1 MADSESS
8 GTRSAEISL
17 PLYITALS
25 LTASI
30 VVFGVNV
37 GISKILLASGT
48 CICLDLTITTVVFSI
63 LIWTIVSAFVEMNL
77 TDCLLCHPSWVTHVP
92 IVALSSRHARK
103 GSDLLLQDELRGHHA
118 DLSSRLGKRHVNAAP
133 VQVAKRVACRFKSEN
148 ADYDIRG
155 NLSPPPVLDEGLKPF
170 ELAIPGSWI
179 AMISWAFLTMPT
191 CSFITAYDGGRHN
204 EGLGYSSWTLTWIR
218 TTFIAIQT
226 LLLSQVCALTT
237 YIYHTHTT
245 EDPYSRSRYPSFVST
260 ISTTDKTLSPSIAR
274 SDSKDTTGLGE
285 PSPRPLEGIP
295 EEEISS
301 DVDGEHES

>member
-8 GTRSAEISL
+8 GTRSAEVSL

-37 GISKILLASGT
+37 GISKILYITDEHSAKVGVWNFPT
-48 CICLDLTITTVVFSI
+48 CLCLDLTITTVVFSV

-77 TDCLLCHPSWVTHVP
+77 RTKWPFIVEK
-92 IVALSSRHARK
+92 VALP
-103 GSDLLLQDELRGHHA
+103 QI
-118 DLSSRLGKRHVNAAP
+118 LSSYLPAVLRH
-133 VQVAKRVACRFKSEN
+133 S
-148 ADYDIRG
+148 
-155 NLSPPPVLDEGLKPF
+155 SVLEVREKGRTCCSRMSFEGTMQT
-170 ELAIPGSWI
+170 LARGSWI

-274 SDSKDTTGLGE
+274 SDSKDTTGLGG

-301 DVDGEHES
+301 DVDGEHEL